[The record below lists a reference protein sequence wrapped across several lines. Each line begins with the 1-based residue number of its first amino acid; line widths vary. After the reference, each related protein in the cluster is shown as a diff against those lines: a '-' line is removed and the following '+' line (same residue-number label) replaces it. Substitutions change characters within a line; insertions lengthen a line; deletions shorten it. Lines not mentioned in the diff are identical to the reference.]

1 MVRHV
6 SWTLLICLRYKWE
19 TYLPLKTSF
28 SIVQTK
34 YESLIFRKQVL
45 LQQIKYINKFINSYS
60 LQNIYIYIFFANKTF
75 LRYIFCNITFW
86 SDSTLSI

>member
-19 TYLPLKTSF
+19 TYLPLKTSV

-45 LQQIKYINKFINSYS
+45 LQQIKYINKFI
-60 LQNIYIYIFFANKTF
+60 ANKTF
-75 LRYIFCNITFW
+75 WRYIFCNITFW